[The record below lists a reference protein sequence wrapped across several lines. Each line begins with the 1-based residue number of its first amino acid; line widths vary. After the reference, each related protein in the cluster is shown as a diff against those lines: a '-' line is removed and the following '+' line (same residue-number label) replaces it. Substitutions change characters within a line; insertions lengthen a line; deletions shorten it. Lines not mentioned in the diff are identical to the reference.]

1 MYLLLVQERRD
12 NWLMSYFDRFPLFH
26 RSSFL
31 MRLEKREY
39 LKDRGL
45 FASTMA
51 MCALA
56 SARARDGAL
65 YSKRWCPSKLA
76 NPPSEVFCAA
86 AKESIPR
93 DLAAAKGTEYLRT
106 CAILSIAGIQNGQ
119 IQDMQQYAGIY
130 HTLSAMEG
138 LHDEKLWPKD
148 LSPVEVEIRRR
159 MVRRRFHS
167 HHLRNFAQRLTAVL
181 VLVHIYVRCLFID
194 RMGRS
199 HPLPRSAV

>member
-1 MYLLLVQERRD
+1 
-12 NWLMSYFDRFPLFH
+12 
-26 RSSFL
+26 
-31 MRLEKREY
+31 
-39 LKDRGL
+39 
-45 FASTMA
+45 

-65 YSKRWCPSKLA
+65 YSKRWCPSQLA

-148 LSPVEVEIRRR
+148 LSPVEVEVRRR
-159 MVRRRFHS
+159 MVRKRFHRPIICMHNTPS
-167 HHLRNFAQRLTAVL
+167 LTAVL
-181 VLVHIYVRCLFID
+181 VLVHIYVGCLFVH

-199 HPLPRSAV
+199 HPLPRSAI